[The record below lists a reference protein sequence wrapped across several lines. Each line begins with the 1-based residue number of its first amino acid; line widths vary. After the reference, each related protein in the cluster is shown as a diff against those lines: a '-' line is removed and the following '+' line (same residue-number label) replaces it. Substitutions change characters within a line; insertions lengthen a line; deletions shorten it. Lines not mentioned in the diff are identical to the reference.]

1 MTATGAHGPAAGAI
15 VVWFRQDLRLAD
27 NPALEAACRAAA
39 GGASVVPVFVW
50 SPEEE
55 GAWPPGAASRWW
67 LHHSLTA
74 LDAALRRRGS
84 RLLVRR
90 GPIVPT
96 LLELARDCG
105 ASALHWNRRYEPA
118 GRAQGEALKRAA
130 EDVGLATRSFNG
142 ALLAEPW
149 EVATGAGRPYQVF
162 TPFWRAFTAR
172 GEPDAPDP
180 APDAIP
186 APAAWP
192 GSDPID
198 ALALLPHVDWA
209 GGLRAVWT
217 PGEAGARRQLEHFAG
232 GALADYAD
240 GRNRPDQEGS
250 SRLSPF
256 LHFGEISPR
265 QVWHA
270 VRRAEAT
277 AGRRGMTRSA
287 ESYLR
292 ELGWREFAY
301 HLLFHFPHTPAAPL
315 RAEYADFPWREDR
328 ALLRAWRRG
337 RTGYPFVDAG
347 MRQLWRTG
355 WMHNRTR
362 MVVASFLVKDLLIS
376 WSEGAAW
383 FWDTLVDADL
393 ANNTLG
399 WQWAGGCGAD
409 AAPFFRVFN
418 PVTQGLRFDPA
429 GDYVREHVAELAGV
443 AGPQIH
449 EPWSRSGGLPGGPA
463 AGGTP
468 YPERVVDHAMARDRA
483 LAALATWKGG
493 A

>member
-315 RAEYADFPWREDR
+315 RAEFADFPWREDR